1 MAARAGGRQLRRLAV
16 EDGWMGC
23 GREKGGGV
31 DAGAWPRADISAEST
46 ERTTDNG
53 PVGLRARTQRAAT
66 VLLFTRSDFAD
77 RFSRDA
83 GRGCCCV
90 VIVTRTVINQ
100 LQYHGGAASCCSSLD
115 T

>member
-1 MAARAGGRQLRRLAV
+1 M
-16 EDGWMGC
+16 
-23 GREKGGGV
+23 
-31 DAGAWPRADISAEST
+31 DAGAWPRADVSAEST

-77 RFSRDA
+77 RFPRDA